1 MVPWAAECVFNGIEA
16 SCMITLDECRELL
29 GLPPLIRGTEYLLL
43 KVHDVPNPP
52 KTVTRFEA

>member
-1 MVPWAAECVFNGIEA
+1 
-16 SCMITLDECRELL
+16 MITLDECRELL